1 MDDESVVFG
10 DVNLR
15 DNRVKSIHGNAIA
28 AGQGGWPY
36 MRYFN
41 KETGYV
47 GAQYEKKTSD
57 RICVELSKDNF
68 KYMREYVQDHS
79 TATGTAA
86 ESTEGAQ
93 EKAEL

>member
-1 MDDESVVFG
+1 
-10 DVNLR
+10 
-15 DNRVKSIHGNAIA
+15 
-28 AGQGGWPY
+28 

-41 KETGYV
+41 KETGY
-47 GAQYEKKTSD
+47 GGKQYEKKTSD

-79 TATGTAA
+79 TATGTTA
-86 ESTEGAQ
+86 ESTPTPSEGAQ